1 MHVTGFSDY
10 VSKEWQRNYVCMI
23 FLFALDLVLYKL
35 GWSRLRFTRPIRL
48 CVVAGRHRD
57 VRRLVSTIPK
67 MCARLLTTFAI
78 PLLASLGFFAI
89 IVHRFYGSLPEDMQP
104 DLGNDDFG
112 DVLSCMRSLFVLS
125 TLSNFDP
132 VVVQTFRLHK
142 FSAVPFMMFL
152 LFCGFFLMSVA
163 LVFFVPSSLPLV
175 SCTTVLL
182 QIDFVVTLLLSHC
195 EMSKDVCKNKHEKK
209 SAGSVD
215 TGKRFAL

>member
-1 MHVTGFSDY
+1 VHATGFSDY

-23 FLFALDLVLYKL
+23 FLFALDLVFYKL

-67 MCARLLTTFAI
+67 MCARLVTTFAI
-78 PLLASLGFFAI
+78 PLLTSLGFFAI

-152 LFCGFFLMSVA
+152 LLCGFFLMSGA
-163 LVFFVPSSLPLV
+163 LVSFVPSPRPLI
-175 SCTTVLL
+175 SRSTVLFL
-182 QIDFVVTLLLSHC
+182 NDFVVTLLFSYYK
-195 EMSKDVCKNKHEKK
+195 MSKDVCTCK
-209 SAGSVD
+209 
-215 TGKRFAL
+215 F